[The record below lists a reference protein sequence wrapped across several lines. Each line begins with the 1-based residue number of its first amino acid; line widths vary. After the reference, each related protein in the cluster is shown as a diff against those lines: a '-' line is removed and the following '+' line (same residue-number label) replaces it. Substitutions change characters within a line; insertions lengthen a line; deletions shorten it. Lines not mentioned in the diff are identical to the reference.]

1 MTGFDR
7 VAMVDWSGGNDTG
20 PRPRKDAIWMAEA
33 GQPPVYLRNRVLAEA
48 ALSDL
53 IADALERGQ
62 RLFLGFDFPFGYPAG
77 FARAL
82 TGRDDPFAVWRFL
95 DDRLVDAPRRNS
107 RFHLGAEINRRFP
120 GVGPFWF
127 NALGEDI
134 PDLPRKDIRTGH
146 GMAERRACE
155 QAARGT
161 FSCWQLGGAG
171 AVGGQVLTGVP
182 VLHRLR
188 LRFPGQVAVW
198 PFEPLTKPVAV
209 VEVWPSLINDAVR
222 RVQDAGAI
230 RDAVQVALLAGSI
243 AALPDVMLAMML
255 DVCAPEEGWIFGLG
269 HADTLRAMAA
279 ELDKSV
285 VL

>member
-33 GQPPVYLRNRVLAEA
+33 GKTPVYLRNRVRAEQ

-53 IADALERGQ
+53 IADALENGQ

-82 TGRDDPFAVWRFL
+82 TGRADPFAVWRFL
-95 DDRLVDAPRRNS
+95 AERLDDTPDRNS
-107 RFHLGAEINRRFP
+107 RFHLGAELNRRFP
-120 GVGPFWF
+120 GIGPFWF
-127 NALGEDI
+127 NALREDI
-134 PDLPRKDIRTGH
+134 PDLPRKDIRAGH

-155 QAARGT
+155 QAAKGA

-171 AVGGQVLTGVP
+171 AVGGQVLTGLP

-188 LRFPGQVAVW
+188 HRFPEQIAVW
-198 PFEPLTKPVAV
+198 PFEPLTRPVAV
-209 VEVWPSLINDAVR
+209 VEVWPSLINDVVR
-222 RVQDAGAI
+222 QVQDAGVI
-230 RDAVQVALLAGSI
+230 RDAAQVALLAAAI
-243 AALPDVMLAMML
+243 AALPPAVLATML
-255 DVCAPEEGWIFGLG
+255 DVQSPEEGWIFGLG
-269 HADTLRAMAA
+269 HEDTLRATAA
-279 ELDKSV
+279 ELDKSA
-285 VL
+285 LL